1 MSFDQLQKLVGS
13 LSKTVDSQ
21 EKIAIP
27 LLKVK
32 LAKCLEMYP
41 HDQTIGSM
49 HRVVE
54 QLSFNNNIF
63 IRKAEL
69 QNLYKRLHSR
79 NTKFAELFQEELGQ
93 TDQLPTPTLYQRD
106 SNTSQVEI
114 NNTGDAV
121 LANALESV
129 FDKNMPV
136 KLYSKDLANKA
147 QKLVLSMLDGINLK
161 PNAISVANGSDKF
174 IIVKADYD
182 TPKGIT
188 SFYVPVETKDN
199 KALNPSLFMGNAGP
213 QEIDHNTVK
222 KYVTSFAGN
231 KLNVN
236 AEAIVSVLNKAA
248 SENTE
253 ISSAELALANLKASR
268 LNKEQFFANQITGQK
283 IDDVVRGD
291 VKLAKSNEFESFEKQ
306 FSSPL
311 GVANLTFGKEKVAS
325 GRESVVRDLL
335 DFGFAN
341 AQVTVTNSD
350 KSTIFYGIS
359 LDAGATAFVVPF
371 KLVNG
376 KLIKPSVLICN
387 GSVIPFDKS
396 GINKLYSEK
405 QSDYKIAAAAS
416 PQFGLKPADLIQ
428 NIRNA
433 MVSGNHSLA
442 EDALNVLHQ
451 MGDAKIYA
459 YAFNV
464 YKECLSGE
472 FSKEAES
479 TCSMIIKNAKNSQH
493 PMCAHTNLPINK
505 VYQDKDGNCR
515 PLYRRDIDE
524 TYQGAYFMNAKIL
537 G

>member
-13 LSKTVDSQ
+13 LSKTVDAQ

-41 HDQTIGSM
+41 HDQTIGTM

-54 QLSFNNNIF
+54 QMSLNNNVF

-69 QNLYKRLHSR
+69 QDLYKRLHSR

-93 TDQLPTPTLYQRD
+93 TDQLSTPKLYERD
-106 SNTSQVEI
+106 PNTSQVET

-129 FDKNMPV
+129 FDKNLPV
-136 KLYSKDLANKA
+136 KLYSKDLATKA
-147 QKLVLSMLDGINLK
+147 QKLVLSILDGINLK
-161 PNAISVANGSDKF
+161 PNGISVANGSDKF
-174 IIVKADYD
+174 IVIKADYD

-188 SFYVPVETKDN
+188 SFYIPVETKND
-199 KALNPSLFMGNAGP
+199 KALEPSLFMGNAGP
-213 QEIDHNTVK
+213 QEINHQTVK
-222 KYVTSFAGN
+222 KYVSSFAGN

-253 ISSAELALANLKASR
+253 ISGAELALANLKASR
-268 LNKEQFFANQITGQK
+268 LNKEQFFANQVTGQK
-283 IDDVVRGD
+283 IDEVAKGD
-291 VKLAKSNEFESFEKQ
+291 VKLAKSDEFETFEKQ
-306 FSSPL
+306 FSSPS
-311 GVANLTFGKEKVAS
+311 GVANLNFGKEKVAAA
-325 GRESVVRDLL
+325 RESIVRDLVG
-335 DFGFAN
+335 FGFTN

-350 KSTIFYGIS
+350 KNTIFYGIS
-359 LDAGATAFVVPF
+359 LDAGATAFTVPF

-376 KLIKPSVLICN
+376 KLVKPAVLICN
-387 GSVIPFDKS
+387 GSIVPFDKS
-396 GINKLYSEK
+396 GINKLYAEK
-405 QSDYKIAAAAS
+405 QADYKVAAVAS

-433 MVSGNHSLA
+433 VASGNHSLA

-459 YAFNV
+459 YAFNI

-472 FSKEAES
+472 FTKEAES
-479 TCSMIIKNAKNSQH
+479 KCSMIIKNAKNSQH
-493 PMCAHTNLPINK
+493 PICAHTNLPLNK